1 MSACKTSNRWGAYLF
16 AFGSIANILHTL
28 KIQWGENL
36 KFSVARSYLA
46 FWDTVDC
53 SLPGSSVHGILQA
66 RILEWVVISFSRGFF
81 WLRDQT
87 LLSGSPALAATWEVH
102 KIVKFCIGILSSA
115 KWIVSLVAQL
125 VKNSPAVQEPMF
137 DPWVGKIPWRR
148 EWQPTPVLPGL
159 ENSMKRGVGQ
169 ATVHRVTKSWTW
181 LCNELSL
188 ASELHCCEKGRFSI
202 ALIIF
207 CFSLI
212 YFDWKTTFFQART
225 TRWITESQNMVCFLK
240 QLE

>member
-36 KFSVARSYLA
+36 KFSVARSCLA

-102 KIVKFCIGILSSA
+102 KIVKFCIGILSGA
-115 KWIVSLVAQL
+115 KWIVSLVTQL

-137 DPWVGKIPWRR
+137 DPWVGKIPWRSS
-148 EWQPTPVLPGL
+148 TPWPG
-159 ENSMKRGVGQ
+159 EFHEKRSRAGYSPRGHKELDMIVQ
-169 ATVHRVTKSWTW
+169 WTFTCKW
-181 LCNELSL
+181 
-188 ASELHCCEKGRFSI
+188 I
-202 ALIIF
+202 AL
-207 CFSLI
+207 L
-212 YFDWKTTFFQART
+212 WKRK
-225 TRWITESQNMVCFLK
+225 I
-240 QLE
+240 